1 MNEEP
6 LYINDPN
13 ALVTAAYEGEYELV
27 KTLIAKGADP
37 NVTNEHGDTAV
48 MLASEHGFDTIVELL
63 LDHGAN
69 VNAKDNDGDTALDIA
84 RYHGCKS
91 TTELVLARGAKG
103 EDGPSAKE
111 RMMDAF
117 YEDCEKA
124 NVVKLSKK
132 LPDAKKP

>member
-6 LYINDPN
+6 LYINEPD
-13 ALVTAAYEGEYELV
+13 AIVTAAYEGEYELV
-27 KTLIAKGADP
+27 KTLLTKGADP

-48 MLASEHGFDTIVELL
+48 TLASEHGFDAIVELL

-84 RYHGCKS
+84 GYHGHKS
-91 TTELVLARGAKG
+91 TTELLLARGGKG
-103 EDGPSAKE
+103 ADGPSAKE

-124 NVVKLSKK
+124 NAVKLSKK
-132 LPDAKKP
+132 PPDAKKP